1 MITDDRTKIL
11 ENFMRESFKVYT
23 ERNRGQ
29 QPGLI
34 VIYRNGIGGPT
45 LQEKVLSKEIG

>member
-1 MITDDRTKIL
+1 MLTVDRTKVL
-11 ENFMRESFKVYT
+11 EDFMRESFKTYV
-23 ERNRGQ
+23 ERNQGQ

-45 LQEKVLSKEIG
+45 LQEKVLS